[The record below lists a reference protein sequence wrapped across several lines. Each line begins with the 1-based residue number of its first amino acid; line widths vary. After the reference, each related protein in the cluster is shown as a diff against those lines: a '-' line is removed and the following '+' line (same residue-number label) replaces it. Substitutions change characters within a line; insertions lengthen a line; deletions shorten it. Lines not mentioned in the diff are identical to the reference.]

1 MIKVN
6 DIIKIVKLIIVSGY
20 LKNIKPLS
28 LLMIGEVGI
37 GKTEIITSIKSN
49 KIKYITDLSYM
60 GFLKILKENPKITHI
75 IIPDFIKIT
84 HKKRS
89 TSDNLV
95 SILNSSIEEGIGE
108 IHLQNFDLDLKKG
121 KKNIGIITSTTKN
134 SYAQQKKNWSAM
146 GFIDRFIICSY
157 SYSNTT
163 IDNII
168 KSINNEDYLKK
179 VKKEEL
185 RSKGGKIDIRTK
197 PNLNKKLNPLINKRF
212 RKLKHLQALAKC
224 NALLRGSHVVENRD
238 VEEISRL
245 SKYLNLDFTPI

>member
-1 MIKVN
+1 MIKVA
-6 DIIKIVKLIIVSGY
+6 DIIKIVKLTIASGY

-37 GKTEIITSIKSN
+37 GKTEIITSIKSS

-84 HKKRS
+84 HKKRA

-95 SILNSSIEEGIGE
+95 SILNSGIEEGIGE
-108 IHLQNFDLDLKKG
+108 IHLQNFDLNLKKG

-134 SYAQQKKNWSAM
+134 SYIQQRKNWSAM

-157 SYSNTT
+157 SYSDAT
-163 IDNII
+163 INDII

-179 VKKEEL
+179 AEKEEV
-185 RSKGGKIDIRTK
+185 KHKGKIEIKTK
-197 PNLNKKLNPLINKRF
+197 PTLNKKLNPLINKRF
-212 RKLKHLQALAKC
+212 RKLKHLQAFVKC
-224 NALLRGSHVVENRD
+224 NALLRGSSIVENQD
-238 VEEISRL
+238 IKEISRL